1 MANPMEQIYLY
12 DTTLRDGTQREG
24 ISLSVVDKLKIASR
38 LDEFGVHYIEG
49 GWPGSNPKDA
59 AFFERA
65 RSMHFKHAKIAAFGS
80 TLKKGLRPEQD
91 SNIQALLA
99 SGTSVVT
106 LVGKSWDLHVKD
118 VLEATLEE
126 NLRMITESV
135 VYFKTHGKE
144 VVYDAEHFF
153 DGYQVNP
160 SYALKT
166 LFAAAEAGADILVL
180 CETNGGALPWEVEA
194 IVSQVKAEF
203 MRWSSLYPT
212 LPHKPLGI
220 HTHDDSGCGV
230 ANALAAVRA
239 GAVQVQ
245 GTMNGY
251 GERVGNANLVTIIP
265 DLQLKMGKICVPA
278 ENLAQLAR
286 LSYFVAEIANLPH
299 DTHQPFV
306 GHSAFAHKGGIHVAA
321 MLKNEKSYQ
330 HIDPA
335 LVGNQRRTV
344 VSELSGRGNVVD
356 KGREFG
362 IDVSSDQASQ
372 ALAMIKSLEAQG
384 FTFEGAEASVSVM
397 LSRMQPGYQPPFE
410 LVDFLVVVEHRQGR
424 GILAEATVKVRV
436 GDRIMHTAAEGN
448 GPVNAL
454 DAALRKA
461 LEEVYPLLKE
471 VRLDDY
477 KVRILDSE
485 SGTLASVRVLIDT
498 KNGTRRWSTVG
509 ASTNIIEAS
518 WRAVAD
524 SLEYALLNGSSN
536 PIGVHGEAHVGA
548 HVEAQPR
555 LRPIHPKPENKS

>member
-1 MANPMEQIYLY
+1 MEQIYLY

-59 AFFERA
+59 DFFERV
-65 RSMHFKHAKIAAFGS
+65 RSMAFQQAKIAAFGS
-80 TLKKGLRPEQD
+80 TLKKNTRPED
-91 SNIQALLA
+91 DPNIQALLA
-99 SGTSVVT
+99 AGTPVVT
-106 LVGKSWDLHVKD
+106 LVGKSWDLHVTE
-118 VLEATLEE
+118 VLQATLVE
-126 NLRMITESV
+126 NLEMIAESV
-135 VYFKTHGKE
+135 AYFKALGKE

-153 DGYQVNP
+153 DGYRENKD
-160 SYALKT
+160 YALKT
-166 LFAAAEAGADILVL
+166 LRLAAEAGADTLVL

-194 IVSQVKAEF
+194 IVSQVKAQF
-203 MRWSSLYPT
+203 T
-212 LPHKPLGI
+212 TPLGI

-230 ANALAAVRA
+230 ANALAAVRS

-245 GTMNGY
+245 GTINGY
-251 GERVGNANLVTIIP
+251 GERVGNANLVTLIP
-265 DLQLKMGKICVPA
+265 DLQLKMGKTCLPA
-278 ENLAQLAR
+278 EKLAQLGR
-286 LSYFVAEIANLPH
+286 LSYFVAEVANLPH

-306 GHSAFAHKGGIHVAA
+306 GSSAFTHKGGIHVAA
-321 MLKNEKSYQ
+321 VLKNERSYQ

-344 VSELSGRGNVVD
+344 VSELSGRGNLVD

-362 IDVSSDQASQ
+362 MQVDSDQARQ
-372 ALAMIKSLEAQG
+372 ALGMIKSLEAQG
-384 FTFEGAEASVSVM
+384 FTFEGAEASVSV
-397 LSRMQPGYQPPFE
+397 LLNRLQPGYQPPFE
-410 LVDFLVVVEHRQGR
+410 LIDFMVVVEHRQGR
-424 GILAEATVKVRV
+424 GIVAEATVKVRV

-461 LEEVYPLLKE
+461 LEENYPHLKE

-485 SGTLASVRVLIDT
+485 SGTLACVRVLIDT
-498 KNGTRRWSTVG
+498 KNGSRRWSTVG

-524 SLEYALLNGSSN
+524 SLEYALLNGAGN
-536 PIGVHGEAHVGA
+536 G
-548 HVEAQPR
+548 
-555 LRPIHPKPENKS
+555 L

>member
-1 MANPMEQIYLY
+1 MDQIFLY

-24 ISLSVVDKLKIASR
+24 ISLSVMDKLKIATR

-80 TLKKGLRPEQD
+80 TLKKGARPEED
-91 SNIQALLA
+91 ANLQALLA
-99 SGTSVVT
+99 AGTPVVT
-106 LVGKSWDLHVKD
+106 LVGKSWDLHVTD

-126 NLRMITESV
+126 NLGMISESV
-135 VYFKTHGKE
+135 AYFKVQEKE

-153 DGYQVNP
+153 DGYRANP

-166 LFAAAEAGADILVL
+166 LRAAAEAGADILVL
-180 CETNGGALPWEVEA
+180 CDTNGGALPWEVEA
-194 IVSQVKAEF
+194 VVSQVKEQF
-203 MRWSSLYPT
+203 KQWSSLYPS
-212 LPHKPLGI
+212 LPQAPLGI

-245 GTMNGY
+245 GTINGY

-265 DLQLKMGKICVPA
+265 DLQLKMGKACVPA
-278 ENLAQLAR
+278 ENLVQLER

-299 DTHQPFV
+299 DTHQPYV
-306 GHSAFAHKGGIHVAA
+306 GSSAFAHKGGIHVAA
-321 MLKNEKSYQ
+321 MLKNEHSYQ
-330 HIDPA
+330 HIDPT

-362 IDVSSDQASQ
+362 IDVSSDQARQ
-372 ALAMIKSLEAQG
+372 VLAMIKSLEAQG

-397 LSRMQPGYQPPFE
+397 LSRLQPGYQPPFE
-410 LVDFLVVVEHRQGR
+410 LIDFMVVVEHRQGR

-461 LEEVYPLLKE
+461 LEEVYPLLKD

-477 KVRILDSE
+477 KVRILYSD

-524 SLEYALLNGSSN
+524 SLEYALLNGANDHAGSQLD
-536 PIGVHGEAHVGA
+536 AHVGA
-548 HVEAQPR
+548 QQR
-555 LRPIHPKPENKS
+555 LRPDLPKLGTKS